1 MVTEV
6 LNPTVGLVVPGSL
19 LGDHTCFFFNDSPV
33 LIAVNMFLEPGTEL
47 HITHVIQENINDRP
61 SPATHL
67 WSRHHFTKLQGK
79 TGWLQSVGHECTC
92 GNCNDS
98 NSPDGFGGPTLLPA
112 VRAIA
117 SFPSENFNYSLF
129 FFATEGRIPSSQPQE
144 DTNPWWN
151 PRSGAW
157 KGCWIFYRVQMS
169 YFCKN
174 GRAEELCPKPVREL
188 LKCQC
193 SPGHCDPVCWVPFPS
208 WEGVCG
214 AAVHKGGYIFSLRER
229 GRFSRAQHLLLLVNP
244 LVSAAF
250 RDQTPY

>member
-1 MVTEV
+1 MIGPAQRLISGVDTISQNFKEKQV
-6 LNPTVGLVVPGSL
+6 DYNQWDMNARVETATIATALTVLVVPPFYQLWGQLPVSL
-19 LGDHTCFFFNDSPV
+19 
-33 LIAVNMFLEPGTEL
+33 
-47 HITHVIQENINDRP
+47 Q
-61 SPATHL
+61 
-67 WSRHHFTKLQGK
+67 K
-79 TGWLQSVGHECTC
+79 TST
-92 GNCNDS
+92 
-98 NSPDGFGGPTLLPA
+98 T
-112 VRAIA
+112 A
-117 SFPSENFNYSLF
+117 SF

-188 LKCQC
+188 LKGQC
-193 SPGHCDPVCWVPFPS
+193 RPGHCDPVCWVPFPS